1 MSYQVLA
8 RKYRSM
14 NFDELVGQDHVSRT
28 LINAI
33 KNDRFPHALL
43 FTGLRGTGK
52 TSTARILAKT
62 LRCENLIDFKP
73 CNKCNS
79 CLEINSGSSVDVLEI
94 DGASNNGVDSVRDLR
109 ETVMFSPS
117 RGKYKIL
124 IIDEVHMLSTS
135 AFNALLKTLE
145 EPPPHV
151 IFMMATTEVQ
161 KIPMTILSRCQ
172 RFDLRRISLTELTKH
187 LKNICELENIK
198 ATEKALWLIAR
209 QGDGSARDSLSLLDQ
224 VINFSTGEITEQS
237 VNSILGLTERSLLY
251 SIFADLLNRKEESL
265 VASLKKV
272 ALSGTSPSQL
282 LEDYLR
288 LIRHSLLLKS
298 VKPEQVSELTTI
310 ELPTEEIQQLSEL
323 ARDASESDLH
333 MLFDMGLKT
342 LQDVSRGFD
351 PLLILEIGLL
361 RMCQAPKMAS
371 LQQLFSGTAAFQ
383 VAAPTAVNKTPLLK
397 SAEKKNPEPAARPA
411 STVNNQSQQTQQTNP
426 APAQQAVPQAA
437 APVPP
442 KPQPQPAAP
451 AAPHVIPPFSPE
463 SWLAFVVHLK
473 TVDSYLAA
481 QTENLVLSSSSNIP
495 AKKVMFHLPAS
506 FAFLGAQLGH
516 AETKK
521 KLQAFIDSY
530 FGQGYTFEVINEKTQ
545 TGLKEPKEK
554 LTAPKHVGDSAVSL
568 AQKQEATSEAQL
580 KESWQKDPRVQKAQE
595 IFKGELKIISTDSK
609 N

>member
-8 RKYRSM
+8 RKYRSQ

-28 LINAI
+28 LINSI
-33 KNDRFPHALL
+33 KNDRLPHALL

-62 LRCENLIDFKP
+62 LRCENLVNFKP
-73 CNKCNS
+73 CNQCIS
-79 CLEINSGSSVDVLEI
+79 CTEINTGSSVDVLEI

-151 IFMMATTEVQ
+151 VFMMATTEVQ

-172 RFDLRRISLTELTKH
+172 RFDLRRLSLTDLTRH
-187 LKNICELENIK
+187 LKSICSLENIK

-237 VNSILGLTERSLLY
+237 VNQILGLTERSLL
-251 SIFADLLNRKEESL
+251 FAVFENLLHRNEEGL
-265 VASLKKV
+265 VDSLKKI

-288 LIRHSLLLKS
+288 LIRHSLLIKS
-298 VKPEQVSELTTI
+298 VKADQVSELTTI
-310 ELPTEEIQQLSEL
+310 ELPAEEITQLQTL
-323 ARDASESDLH
+323 VTGASESDLH
-333 MLFDMGLKT
+333 LLFDMGLKT

-371 LQQLFSGTAAFQ
+371 LKEFFAGATGK
-383 VAAPTAVNKTPLLK
+383 AAPSPQASLNKPASLSS
-397 SAEKKNPEPAARPA
+397 SAARPVEKKNPE
-411 STVNNQSQQTQQTNP
+411 S
-426 APAQQAVPQAA
+426 APVKQAA
-437 APVPP
+437 P
-442 KPQPQPAAP
+442 KTP
-451 AAPHVIPPFSPE
+451 PPFTPE
-463 SWLAFVVHLK
+463 NWLAFVTYLK

-481 QTENLVLSSSSNIP
+481 QTENLIVADSMTD
-495 AKKVMFHLPAS
+495 KKIVFQLPAS
-506 FAFLGAQLGH
+506 FAFLGAQLVQ

-530 FGQGYTFEVINEKTQ
+530 FGEGYTFEVQSEKSQSAKPSASSASKTVAVPVK
-545 TGLKEPKEK
+545 T
-554 LTAPKHVGDSAVSL
+554 GDSAVSL
-568 AQKQEATSEAQL
+568 AQKKEASDEAQM
-580 KESWQKDPRVQKAQE
+580 KETWMKDPRVQKAQE
-595 IFKGELKIISTDSK
+595 IFKGELKIIGSQTASPSGNK

>member
-8 RKYRSM
+8 RKYRSQ

-33 KNDRFPHALL
+33 KNDRLPHALL

-62 LRCENLIDFKP
+62 LRCESLVDFKP
-73 CNKCNS
+73 CNKCIS
-79 CLEINSGSSVDVLEI
+79 CTEINTGSSVDVLEI

-145 EPPPHV
+145 EPPAHV
-151 IFMMATTEVQ
+151 VFMMATTEVQ

-172 RFDLRRISLTELTKH
+172 RFDLRRLSLTDLTRH
-187 LKNICELENIK
+187 LKHICQLESIN

-224 VINFSTGEITEQS
+224 IINFSTGEITEHS
-237 VNSILGLTERSLLY
+237 VNQILGLTERSLLF
-251 SIFADLLNRKEESL
+251 SVFENLLDRKEETL
-265 VASLKKV
+265 IESLKKI

-282 LEDYLR
+282 LEDFLR
-288 LIRHSLLLKS
+288 LIRHSLLIKS
-298 VKPEQVSELTTI
+298 IKAEQVSELTTI
-310 ELPTEEIQQLSEL
+310 ELPTEEIQQLQIL
-323 ARDASESDLH
+323 IKGASESDLH

-351 PLLILEIGLL
+351 PLLVLEIGLL
-361 RMCQAPKMAS
+361 RMVQAPKMAS
-371 LQQLFSGTAAFQ
+371 LQEFFAGSPPAQ
-383 VAAPTAVNKTPLLK
+383 AVGLNKPVSILQATRPV
-397 SAEKKNPEPAARPA
+397 EKKNPEPVKVAHSGP
-411 STVNNQSQQTQQTNP
+411 
-426 APAQQAVPQAA
+426 AA
-437 APVPP
+437 ATSAP
-442 KPQPQPAAP
+442 KI
-451 AAPHVIPPFSPE
+451 HPPFSPD
-463 SWLAFVVHLK
+463 SWLGFVTYLK

-481 QTENLVLSSSSNIP
+481 QTENLIVAESMTD
-495 AKKVMFHLPAS
+495 KKIMFQLPAS
-506 FAFLGAQLGH
+506 FAFLGAQLVQT
-516 AETKK
+516 ETKK

-530 FGQGYTFEVINEKTQ
+530 FGEGYTFEVQAEKSQ
-545 TGLKEPKEK
+545 TGKSSSSAQSKTP
-554 LTAPKHVGDSAVSL
+554 TALVKTGDSAVSL
-568 AQKQEATSEAQL
+568 AQKKEASDEAQM
-580 KESWQKDPRVQKAQE
+580 KENWMKDPRVQKAQE
-595 IFKGELKIISTDSK
+595 IFKGELKIIGPVNNGK

>member
-8 RKYRSM
+8 RKYRSQ

-33 KNDRFPHALL
+33 KNDRLPHALL

-62 LRCENLIDFKP
+62 LRCENLVDFKP

-79 CLEINSGSSVDVLEI
+79 CVEINTGSSVDVLEI

-117 RGKYKIL
+117 RGNYKIL

-145 EPPPHV
+145 EPPAHV
-151 IFMMATTEVQ
+151 VFMMATTEVQ

-172 RFDLRRISLTELTKH
+172 RFDLRRLSLTDLTRH
-187 LKNICELENIK
+187 LKHICELESIK

-237 VNSILGLTERSLLY
+237 VNQILGLTERSLLF
-251 SIFADLLNRKEESL
+251 SVFENLLNRHEEAL
-265 VASLKKV
+265 VESLKKI

-282 LEDYLR
+282 MEDYLR
-288 LIRHSLLLKS
+288 LIRHSLLIKS
-298 VKPEQVSELTTI
+298 VKSENISDLTTI
-310 ELPTEEIQQLSEL
+310 ELPTEEIQQLQTL
-323 ARDASESDLH
+323 TKGASESDLH
-333 MLFDMGLKT
+333 MLFDMGLKS

-351 PLLILEIGLL
+351 PLLVLEIGLL
-361 RMCQAPKMAS
+361 RMVQAPKMAS
-371 LQQLFSGTAAFQ
+371 LQALFSGSPLAQSAT
-383 VAAPTAVNKTPLLK
+383 VNKPAMTASTSRPV
-397 SAEKKNPEPAARPA
+397 EKKSPEP
-411 STVNNQSQQTQQTNP
+411 
-426 APAQQAVPQAA
+426 
-437 APVPP
+437 PV
-442 KPQPQPAAP
+442 KPAAP
-451 AAPHVIPPFSPE
+451 KTFPAFSPE
-463 SWLAFVVHLK
+463 SWLGFVTYLK

-481 QTENLVLSSSSNIP
+481 QTENLIVAESITD
-495 AKKVMFHLPAS
+495 KKIVFQLPAS
-506 FAFLGAQLGH
+506 FAFLGTQLVQP
-516 AETKK
+516 ETKK

-530 FGQGYTFEVINEKTQ
+530 FGGGYTFEVQAEKTP
-545 TGLKEPKEK
+545 TGKGPAVKA
-554 LTAPKHVGDSAVSL
+554 APIPVKTGDSAVSL
-568 AQKQEATSEAQL
+568 AQKKEASDEAQM
-580 KESWQKDPRVQKAQE
+580 KENWMKDPRVQKAQE
-595 IFKGELKIISTDSK
+595 VFKSELKIIGPSSK

>member
-8 RKYRSM
+8 RKYRSQ

-33 KNDRFPHALL
+33 KNDRLPHALL

-62 LRCENLIDFKP
+62 LRCENLVDFKP

-79 CLEINSGSSVDVLEI
+79 CVEINTGSSVDVLEI

-145 EPPPHV
+145 EPPAHV
-151 IFMMATTEVQ
+151 VFMMATTEVQ

-172 RFDLRRISLTELTKH
+172 RFDLRRLSLTDLTRH
-187 LKNICELENIK
+187 LKHICELENIK

-224 VINFSTGEITEQS
+224 VINFSTGELTEQS
-237 VNSILGLTERSLLY
+237 VNQILGLTERSL
-251 SIFADLLNRKEESL
+251 IFSVFGNLLDRKEDAL
-265 VASLKKV
+265 VESLKKI

-282 LEDYLR
+282 LEDFLR
-288 LIRHSLLLKS
+288 LIRHSLLINS
-298 VKPEQVSELTTI
+298 VKADQVSELTTI
-310 ELPTEEIQQLSEL
+310 ELPTEEIQQLQSL
-323 ARDASESDLH
+323 IKGASESDLH

-351 PLLILEIGLL
+351 PLLVLEIGLL
-361 RMCQAPKMAS
+361 RMVQAPKMAS
-371 LQQLFSGTAAFQ
+371 LQEFFAG
-383 VAAPTAVNKTPLLK
+383 APPVQPIGLNKQASQSNKPL
-397 SAEKKNPEPAARPA
+397 EKKSPEPVAKAAVA
-411 STVNNQSQQTQQTNP
+411 
-426 APAQQAVPQAA
+426 
-437 APVPP
+437 
-442 KPQPQPAAP
+442 QPAAP
-451 AAPHVIPPFSPE
+451 KTFPAFNSE
-463 SWLAFVVHLK
+463 SWLAFVTHLK

-481 QTENLVLSSSSNIP
+481 QTENLIVAETITD
-495 AKKVMFHLPAS
+495 KKIVFQLPAS
-506 FAFLGAQLGH
+506 FAFLGAQLVQ

-530 FGQGYTFEVINEKTQ
+530 FGGGYTFEVQSEKSQSGKSSASAPGKT
-545 TGLKEPKEK
+545 P
-554 LTAPKHVGDSAVSL
+554 TAPVKTGDSAVSL
-568 AQKQEATSEAQL
+568 AQKKEASDEAQM
-580 KESWQKDPRVQKAQE
+580 KENWMKDPRVQKAQE
-595 IFKGELKIISTDSK
+595 IFKSELKIIGPAGQK